1 MEELRIGQMSG
12 HEIAFAAASAE
23 AEERLTPADWT
34 LWSSLKCPA
43 RYEIAPQADEWEP
56 VVGFAP
62 DQQSYLE
69 YGYML
74 PDESGRYVP
83 VCRVLVDRRG
93 SGSVARIEWYP
104 TRIDP
109 RKRPD

>member
-1 MEELRIGQMSG
+1 MAEPRIGRVAG
-12 HEIAFAAASAE
+12 NEIAFAAACVEAE
-23 AEERLTPADWT
+23 ARLTPTDWA
-34 LWSSLKCPA
+34 LWSALQCPA

-56 VVGFAP
+56 VVGFVP

-74 PDESGRYVP
+74 PDESGRHVP

-93 SGSVARIEWYP
+93 SGSVARVEWYP
-104 TRIDP
+104 SGLDH
-109 RKRPD
+109 RKRPN